1 MAEYTAPLKDIR
13 LALQMAAELPA
24 LEATGGFGDLSDELT
39 EAILEGAGKFA
50 REVIAPLNVPGDQ
63 QGVSLAND
71 RVRTADGFAD
81 AYRAYVEAGWS
92 GIAGDP
98 EYGGQGLPLALA
110 NAVEEMMISG
120 CMAFSLCATL
130 THGAVE
136 AIDAHGTPEQKQ
148 LYLSRLITGEW
159 SGTMNLTEPQAG
171 SDVGALTSRAAPR
184 PDGSHAITGGK
195 IFITFGEHEMSQNI
209 IHLVL
214 ARLPGAPSGTRGIS
228 LFIVPKYLPD
238 AEGKP
243 GKRNDLRC
251 IGLEDKMGIHATPT
265 CVMAYGENDGAVGY
279 LLGEKNRGMSCMFT
293 MMNAA
298 RLNVGLS
305 GVAVGER
312 AYQQALAYALE
323 RKQGKP
329 LTPPEMAAEGL
340 PIAAHADVRRML
352 LSMKALVQGARA
364 ICYANAGAMDM
375 ARKAPD
381 PETRAAAQARA
392 DLLTPISKAWGT
404 DIGVEVASLG
414 VQVHGG
420 MGFIEETGAAQYL
433 RDIRIAPIY
442 EGTNGIQAIDMVA
455 RKLPMQGGAVM
466 RGFIAEMQEIAS
478 RCRQLN
484 HPGFAQIGDALD
496 RALADMTQ
504 ATGWLLARTA
514 SAPNDCLAGATPYL
528 KLAGTVSNGYYLARL
543 ALAGAQTASADPQA
557 GATLSTA
564 LFYALNYLPQ
574 SSGLSAAAMAGAAHL
589 YALNNEQLGG

>member
-1 MAEYTAPLKDIR
+1 
-13 LALQMAAELPA
+13 MAAELPA